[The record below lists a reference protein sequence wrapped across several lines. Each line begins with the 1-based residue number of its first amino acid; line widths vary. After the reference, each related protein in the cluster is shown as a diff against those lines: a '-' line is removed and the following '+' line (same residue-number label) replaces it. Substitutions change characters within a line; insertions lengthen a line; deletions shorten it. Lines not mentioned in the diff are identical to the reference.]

1 MQHFEYRGR
10 SSRGEA
16 VSGRIEADSADAAA
30 SQLFNS
36 GITPI
41 DIHAAT
47 AATLPVSRLIDLR
60 QRPKDSDLILFTR
73 QLYALAKAGV
83 PLLRSLRNLAES
95 TRSPPLAAAIADVVA
110 LIESGRDLGF
120 ALARHPHVFPP
131 LYVAMVKVG
140 ENSGRLEESLLQ
152 MYQHLQRESHTKKQI
167 KAALR
172 YPAMVM
178 VAITIA
184 IGVLTTF
191 VIPTF
196 ASVFDQLEGRL
207 PLPTLIIVGLS
218 DFVRAW
224 WPLILLGAA
233 AGGVGFV
240 IWKNTERGRYLWHR
254 SLFKIPR
261 LGNTLLRAALARFAR
276 AFAMTYRSG
285 VPLIQGLTLVSKA
298 TDNDYLGEK
307 IVQIRNGVERGEP
320 ISRTASAAGVFTPL
334 VIQMLQVGEET
345 GNIDEMLDEVGDFYE
360 REVDYDVANISAL
373 IEPIMIVALGLMVV
387 ILALGVF
394 LPMWE
399 IYRLALG
406 R

>member
-1 MQHFEYRGR
+1 
-10 SSRGEA
+10 
-16 VSGRIEADSADAAA
+16 
-30 SQLFNS
+30 
-36 GITPI
+36 
-41 DIHAAT
+41 
-47 AATLPVSRLIDLR
+47 
-60 QRPKDSDLILFTR
+60 
-73 QLYALAKAGV
+73 
-83 PLLRSLRNLAES
+83 
-95 TRSPPLAAAIADVVA
+95 
-110 LIESGRDLGF
+110 
-120 ALARHPHVFPP
+120 
-131 LYVAMVKVG
+131 MVKFG

-152 MYQHLQRESHTKKQI
+152 MYHHLQRESHTKKQI